1 MAICAEPDPIC
12 LSSEIDRRHS
22 GILRLGCLLEFFRMQ
37 SRRHSQ
43 VAEAERLL
51 QNKDM
56 VRSSNLLENFAEI
69 ATKDRKESEWGLA

>member
-1 MAICAEPDPIC
+1 
-12 LSSEIDRRHS
+12 
-22 GILRLGCLLEFFRMQ
+22 MQ